1 MKPTERE
8 LRMVARRHGFK
19 QLVTDRP
26 RKPGAAFFYLRP
38 IADASQAVRQLP
50 GGGVDLVRVWGGR
63 RKSAVML
70 QLADVERLLASYALI
85 GLPAKRSLRWK

>member
-8 LRMVARRHGFK
+8 LQTAARRHGFK
-19 QLVTDRP
+19 LVTDRP

-50 GGGVDLVRVWGGR
+50 GGGVDLVRVWAGR
-63 RKSAVML
+63 RKSAIML
-70 QLADVERLLASYALI
+70 QLDDVERLLASDALV
-85 GLPAKRSLRWK
+85 GLPVKRSIRWK